1 MSDGAGRGHSVSEA
15 AAAAYEYGAGGAE
28 ALRQRLEGFDG
39 WLREERHR
47 VVEREHEGERVLC
60 LELWV
65 RDYSDI
71 RARYEARRRQQ
82 PHPPTQFMWLTQL
95 RFPIGREWSETEIE
109 EAMAEVADLAE
120 GVEDGHGLAG
130 SHDPAPPGYEHT
142 DYDFQDWFMDFRYG
156 LWWLHKP

>member
-1 MSDGAGRGHSVSEA
+1 MSDEVRRGHSVSET
-15 AAAAYEYGAGGAE
+15 AAAAYEYGVSGVE
-28 ALRQRLEGFDG
+28 ALRRRLEGFDG
-39 WLREERHR
+39 WLREERQR

-60 LELWV
+60 LDLWV

-95 RFPIGREWSETEIE
+95 RFPVERDWTRGEIE
-109 EAMAEVADLAE
+109 EAMAEVTDLAK
-120 GVEDGHGLAG
+120 GVEWGHGLAA
-130 SHDPAPPGYEHT
+130 SHDPAPPGYGDT

>member
-1 MSDGAGRGHSVSEA
+1 MTGDVGGHSVSEA
-15 AAAAYEYGAGGAE
+15 VAPAYGATGVGA
-28 ALRQRLEGFDG
+28 LQRRLEDFDG
-39 WLREERHR
+39 WLREERQR

-60 LELWV
+60 LDLRV

-82 PHPPTQFMWLTQL
+82 PHPPSKYGWLTQL
-95 RFPIGREWSETEIE
+95 RFPVAREWTETEIE
-109 EAMAEVADLAE
+109 EALAKVRE
-120 GVEDGHGLAG
+120 HAKQVEWGHELAA
-130 SHDPAPPGYEHT
+130 SHDPAPPGYGDT

>member
-1 MSDGAGRGHSVSEA
+1 MTGDVGGHSVSEA
-15 AAAAYEYGAGGAE
+15 VAPVYGVTGAG
-28 ALRQRLEGFDG
+28 ALRRRLEDFDG
-39 WLREERHR
+39 WLREERQR

-60 LELWV
+60 LDLRV

-82 PHPPTQFMWLTQL
+82 PHPLTQFMWLTQL
-95 RFPIGREWSETEIE
+95 RFPIEREWTEGEIE
-109 EAMAEVADLAE
+109 EALAKVRE
-120 GVEDGHGLAG
+120 HAKQVEWGHELAA
-130 SHDPAPPGYEHT
+130 SHDPAPPGYGDT

>member
-1 MSDGAGRGHSVSEA
+1 MSDAGRREHSVSEA
-15 AAAAYEYGAGGAE
+15 AAAAYEYEVGGVE
-28 ALRQRLEGFDG
+28 ALKRRLEGFDG
-39 WLREERHR
+39 WLREERQR

-82 PHPPTQFMWLTQL
+82 PHPPTQFKWLAQL
-95 RFPIGREWSETEIE
+95 RFPIEREWSETEIE
-109 EAMAEVADLAE
+109 EAMARVQEHAAEVE
-120 GVEDGHGLAG
+120 WGHGFETE
-130 SHDPAPPGYEHT
+130 HDPAPPGYEHT

-156 LWWLHKP
+156 LWWLAKP

>member
-1 MSDGAGRGHSVSEA
+1 MPDEVRRGHSVSEA
-15 AAAAYEYGAGGAE
+15 AAAAYGYEVGGVE
-28 ALRQRLEGFDG
+28 ALRRRLEGFDG
-39 WLREERHR
+39 WLREERQR

-95 RFPIGREWSETEIE
+95 RFPVERDWTGEEIE
-109 EAMAEVADLAE
+109 EAMAEVTDLAK
-120 GVEDGHGLAG
+120 GVEWGHGLAA
-130 SHDPAPPGYEHT
+130 SHDPAPTGYGDT

>member
-1 MSDGAGRGHSVSEA
+1 MRDLAVSEA
-15 AAAAYEYGAGGAE
+15 AAAAYGVAGVE
-28 ALRQRLEGFDG
+28 VLRGRLEGFDG

-47 VVEREHEGERVLC
+47 VVEGEHEGERVLC

-82 PHPPTQFMWLTQL
+82 PHPPTAFMWLTQL
-95 RFPIGREWSETEIE
+95 RFPIEGEWTEAEIE
-109 EAMAEVADLAE
+109 EAMARVQHHAE
-120 GVEDGHGLAG
+120 RVEWGHGLAAG
-130 SHDPAPPGYEHT
+130 HDPAPPGYQDT

-156 LWWLHKP
+156 LWWLQKP

>member
-1 MSDGAGRGHSVSEA
+1 MTGDARGHSVSEA
-15 AAAAYEYGAGGAE
+15 AAPAYGATGVRV
-28 ALRQRLEGFDG
+28 LQRRLEAFEG

-60 LELWV
+60 LDLRV

-95 RFPIGREWSETEIE
+95 RFPVEREWTEREIE
-109 EAMAEVADLAE
+109 EALAE
-120 GVEDGHGLAG
+120 IRECAEQVEQGHELAA
-130 SHDPAPPGYEHT
+130 SHDPAPPGYRDT

-156 LWWLHKP
+156 LWWLQKP